1 MSSMKT
7 ITICSSM
14 TFYPEVL
21 KLGQKLERKGWKVLY
36 PESALIMQKTK
47 NFDPIEF
54 RKHITAKDKAKF
66 IKLHFEK
73 ELTSSA
79 ILVVNKT
86 KNGIKGYVGGNA
98 LMEMGIAFNA
108 DIKIYLLHPY
118 LKTHPFYDEISAMQ
132 PIVLNGKI
140 DKLK

>member
-1 MSSMKT
+1 MS
-7 ITICSSM
+7 
-14 TFYPEVL
+14 FYPDVL
-21 KLGQKLERKGWKVLY
+21 KIGKELEDTGWKVLY

-54 RKHITAKDKAKF
+54 RKHITLQDKAGF

-108 DIKIYLLHPY
+108 GIKIYLLHSVS
-118 LKTHPFYDEISAMQ
+118 KTHPFYDEISAME
-132 PIVLNGKI
+132 PTILNGKI
-140 DKLK
+140 NGLK